1 MLHLALPSPEQ
12 ILQACSLALGAIFGM
27 LALVRLIQATV
38 SRLGRPSGPPLPGV
52 LTRELTDED
61 REFLPA
67 ALEIIE
73 TPPAPLRV
81 AALWLICLTFASA
94 LAWSY
99 LGHIDIHAVAQG
111 RIQPSGRS
119 KVIQPLEPG
128 KIVAIKV
135 QNGAQVAVGDVLL
148 ELDPTETGADKDAL
162 AGDLESA
169 RAEAAR
175 RKTAIAIARSGEF
188 DPRPAEYPDIV
199 SAAVREREDDSLISD
214 LNQISATVSSL
225 KAQYA
230 EHVATLAKLKASIAA
245 REKVITLARERVGM
259 REELNANGSLSRA
272 LVIEVLSQFETL
284 MTTQAGEQG
293 QLAETDAQMLTLQA
307 KMEESVTQFIAD
319 QKNKMLDA
327 ERKADRTAQDL
338 VKAKVKNERTT
349 LRSPIAGSVQQLAVT
364 TVGQVVASGQSLMVI
379 VPKEGAIEIE
389 AMVENQDIGFVEEG
403 QPAVV
408 KVEAFPFTRF
418 GTLNGTVQRVSRD
431 AVDQREA
438 QAMADPMAAAKQSGA
453 GASAS
458 QSKTQGLVFPALVR
472 LERPTINIDGK
483 DIPLT
488 PGMAVTVEILTG
500 QRRAIDY
507 LLSPLREIAS
517 TSGRE
522 R

>member
-1 MLHLALPSPEQ
+1 MPHLTPLSDLLILQTCAVALGVIFALLALMRLIRGTIAHLAAPSS
-12 ILQACSLALGAIFGM
+12 A
-27 LALVRLIQATV
+27 
-38 SRLGRPSGPPLPGV
+38 PLPGT
-52 LTRELTDED
+52 LTRALTEED

-81 AALWLICLTFASA
+81 AALWLICLTFGSA
-94 LAWSY
+94 LLWSY
-99 LGHIDIHAVAQG
+99 LGRIDIHAVAQG

-135 QNGAQVAVGDVLL
+135 QNGSRVEAGDVLL
-148 ELDPTETGADKDAL
+148 ELDPTETGADREQL
-162 AGDLESA
+162 SRDLESS

-175 RKTAIAIARSGEF
+175 RKVAIAIARSGELE
-188 DPRPAEYPDIV
+188 PRPVEYPAIV
-199 SAAVREREDDSLISD
+199 SDAVREREDDALIAD
-214 LNQISATVSSL
+214 INQITGTVASL
-225 KAQYA
+225 RAQYA
-230 EHVATLAKLKASIAA
+230 EHQATLEKLKSSIAA
-245 REKVITLARERVGM
+245 RERLIKLAKERVGM

-272 LVIEVLSQFETL
+272 MVIEVLSQYETL
-284 MTTQAGEQG
+284 MTTQAEQQG
-293 QLAETDAQMLTLQA
+293 QIAETDSQMLTLKA
-307 KMEESVTQFIAD
+307 KMEESLTQFVAD
-319 QKNKMLDA
+319 QKNKFLDA

-364 TVGQVVASGQSLMVI
+364 TVGQVAGSGQSLMVI
-379 VPKEGAIEIE
+379 VPQDSAIEIE

-408 KVEAFPFTRF
+408 KIEAFPFTRF

-438 QAMADPMAAAKQSGA
+438 QAMSDPMGAAKQN
-453 GASAS
+453 GASAQGS
-458 QSKTQGLVFPALVR
+458 QSKTQGLVFPATVR
-472 LERPTINIDGK
+472 LERASISIDGK
-483 DIPLT
+483 AIPLT

-507 LLSPLREIAS
+507 LLSPLRELAS
-517 TSGRE
+517 TTARE